1 MSYVVDL
8 KVTEQTHQRF
18 IQIHQRLNAGEKETL
33 SKPLGNVL
41 ADVAYEVIDQVF
53 ADLLRKQ
60 KAQATTEQARN
71 MVIESEKV
79 IQQVQDTL
87 KKYMPYSV
95 SLFGNDR
102 LLPLVNYL
110 LHLIREK
117 DGQFYLHYAVDNV
130 LVKEAFGCIDQV
142 KAGNH
147 HYIVLAFKAL
157 TQIVDQGVTAL
168 IREPKKLLKF
178 NLVVDKTLNGVI
190 NMTTHLG
197 YKRLEKLGSHVD
209 PQTANQYIDHFLAF
223 LGEEN

>member
-60 KAQATTEQARN
+60 KAQATTEQAKN

-147 HYIVLAFKAL
+147 H
-157 TQIVDQGVTAL
+157 
-168 IREPKKLLKF
+168 
-178 NLVVDKTLNGVI
+178 
-190 NMTTHLG
+190 
-197 YKRLEKLGSHVD
+197 
-209 PQTANQYIDHFLAF
+209 
-223 LGEEN
+223 